1 MFQLMVST
9 NQSCTTVLD
18 GRMEILRFC
27 LKLSTHRLHLFGL
40 HCYKVRFADKCT
52 YRTCSAKIVQFRGN
66 INQFAK
72 TP

>member
-1 MFQLMVST
+1 MVEWKYCVFVL
-9 NQSCTTVLD
+9 SCQPID
-18 GRMEILRFC
+18 FI
-27 LKLSTHRLHLFGL
+27 LFGL
-40 HCYKVRFADKCT
+40 DCYKVRFADKCT